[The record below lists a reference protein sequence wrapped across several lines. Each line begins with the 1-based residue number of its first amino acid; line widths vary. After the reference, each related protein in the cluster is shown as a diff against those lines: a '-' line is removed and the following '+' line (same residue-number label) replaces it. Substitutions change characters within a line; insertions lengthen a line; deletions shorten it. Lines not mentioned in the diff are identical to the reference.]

1 MSRSTTTRTAA
12 PPRPG
17 TTVAAAL
24 AALVIGLATVLVSAA
39 PAAAESFRYWGYYT
53 QDGSAW
59 AFAQTGPADA
69 TPPDGSIEGWRFAV
83 ADETSTRLPR
93 ATPDF
98 ETLCGS
104 TAAEDGSKRVGV
116 VIDYGTTE
124 DAPEGEEVPAPVG
137 ACAVVDTEA
146 SGADVVAA
154 VADLR
159 LADSGLVC
167 GIDGYPSE
175 GCGDPVDGPA
185 PSGDEEPVE
194 LQLTST
200 PSAETST
207 SWVAIVIGVAAVAAV
222 AVAAL
227 VVSRRRSSGSGSGSG
242 SAA

>member
-1 MSRSTTTRTAA
+1 MSRSTTGTTA
-12 PPRPG
+12 PPQRG
-17 TTVAAAL
+17 HAVIAAL
-24 AALVIGLATVLVSAA
+24 AALALALVTAVVAAA

-53 QDGSAW
+53 WDGSEW
-59 AFAQTGPADA
+59 AFAQAGPADT

-93 ATPDF
+93 ATPDI

-124 DAPEGEEVPAPVG
+124 DAPEGDEVPAARG
-137 ACAVVDTEA
+137 ACAVVDTDA
-146 SGADVVAA
+146 SGADVLAA

-159 LADSGLVC
+159 IADSGLVC

-175 GCGDPVDGPA
+175 GCGDPVDGEA

-194 LQLTST
+194 LELTTSDS
-200 PSAETST
+200 SATST
-207 SWVAIVIGVAAVAAV
+207 SWVAIVIGVAVVAAV
-222 AVAAL
+222 ALAAL
-227 VVSRRRSSGSGSGSG
+227 VVSRRRGSSSDS
-242 SAA
+242 SA

>member
-1 MSRSTTTRTAA
+1 MSRSTITRA
-12 PPRPG
+12 G
-17 TTVAAAL
+17 TSHRRGRTVVAAL
-24 AALVIGLATVLVSAA
+24 AALVIGLATALVTAA

-69 TPPDGSIEGWRFAV
+69 TPADGSVEGWRFAV
-83 ADETSTRLPR
+83 ADETSTRFPR

-98 ETLCGS
+98 EALCGA
-104 TAAEDGSKRVGV
+104 TAAEDGTKRVGV
-116 VIDYGTTE
+116 VIDDGTTE
-124 DAPEGEEVPAPVG
+124 DAPEGGEVPAAIG
-137 ACAVVDTEA
+137 ACAVVDVDA
-146 SGADVVAA
+146 SGADVLAA

-194 LQLTST
+194 LELATTEST
-200 PSAETST
+200 ESST
-207 SWVAIVIGVAAVAAV
+207 SWVAIIIGIAAIAAVGA
-222 AVAAL
+222 AAL
-227 VVSRRRSSGSGSGSG
+227 VVARRRGSGTTGS
-242 SAA
+242 

>member
-1 MSRSTTTRTAA
+1 MSRSTTPRHAVSSRRGRT
-12 PPRPG
+12 
-17 TTVAAAL
+17 VVAAL
-24 AALVIGLATVLVSAA
+24 AALVVGLTTALVTAT

-59 AFAQTGPADA
+59 AFAQTGPAEG
-69 TPPDGSIEGWRFAV
+69 TPPDGSVEGWRFAV
-83 ADETSTRLPR
+83 ADETSTRFPR
-93 ATPDF
+93 ATADF

-124 DAPEGEEVPAPVG
+124 DAPEGDEVPAAIG
-137 ACAVVDTEA
+137 ACAVVDAEA
-146 SGADVVAA
+146 SGADVLAA

-175 GCGDPVDGPA
+175 GCGDPVDAPA

-194 LQLTST
+194 LELATSEST
-200 PSAETST
+200 ESST
-207 SWVAIVIGVAAVAAV
+207 SWVAIIIGIAAVAAV

-227 VVSRRRSSGSGSGSG
+227 VVSRRRGSGTPGASG
-242 SAA
+242 A